1 MSALAGR
8 HLLFL
13 VLLFMSAAMAK
24 ADIAIND
31 DAGNRV
37 VLPRPATRIVS
48 LAPHITELLFAAG
61 AGEKVVGA
69 VDYSNYPEA
78 ARKLPRIGSHA
89 AFDLE
94 RIAALKPDLAIVWG
108 SGNPPGQVAQL
119 RRLGIAVFVSEPRR
133 LEDIAASLRQV
144 GMLAGVQAEPA
155 AQAFTQRLASL
166 RTRHTNATPVNVFYE
181 IWNQPLMTVGGEHVI
196 SHAITACGGRN
207 AFAVLTQPA
216 ANVELEAVLRADPD
230 VIVASGM
237 DQERPEWL
245 DDWRRWPQLQA
256 VKNGNLFFI
265 PPDLLQR
272 HTPRILDGLE
282 KLCAALDVARQRGA
296 HLGR

>member
-144 GMLAGVQAEPA
+144 GMLAGVPAEPA

-166 RTRHTNATPVNVFYE
+166 RARHANATPVNVFYE

>member
-8 HLLFL
+8 HLLFV

-24 ADIAIND
+24 ADVAIND